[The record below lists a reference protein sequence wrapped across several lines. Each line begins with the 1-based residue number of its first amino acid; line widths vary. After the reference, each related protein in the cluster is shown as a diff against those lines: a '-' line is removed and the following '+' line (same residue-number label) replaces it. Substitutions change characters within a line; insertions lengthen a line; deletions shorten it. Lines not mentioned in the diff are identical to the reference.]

1 MPKSRYAVRANLNNE
16 GLSLSEWL
24 SAVGPIPLSSSDMQ
38 LMDLAWRQN
47 EDPADWKLHYQL
59 LERFR
64 VAKLAGP
71 VTVLVRQLDAKQWAE
86 GLADMLSNKAGSVER
101 VERGTTANY
110 GRVVVVKLDEF
121 VELGNGI
128 RSKVFTFSPSEV
140 EIVS

>member
-1 MPKSRYAVRANLNNE
+1 MPKSRYAVRSNLNNE
-16 GLSLSEWL
+16 GLSLSKWL
-24 SAVGPIPLSSSDMQ
+24 SAVGPIPLSGDDMK

-47 EDPADWKLHYQL
+47 EDPADWKRHYQL

-64 VAKLAGP
+64 VAQLAGP

-86 GLADMLSNKAGSVER
+86 GLADTLSNKAGGVER
-101 VERGTTANY
+101 VERSNTANY
-110 GRVVVVKLDEF
+110 GRVVVVGLDEF

-128 RSKVFTFSPSEV
+128 RSKSFTFSPLEV